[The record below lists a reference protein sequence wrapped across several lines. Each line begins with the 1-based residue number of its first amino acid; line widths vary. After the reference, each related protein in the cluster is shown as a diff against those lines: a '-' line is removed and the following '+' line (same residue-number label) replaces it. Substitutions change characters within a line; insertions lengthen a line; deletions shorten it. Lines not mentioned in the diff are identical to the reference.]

1 MNRRVFSLVG
11 AGIAGVVLLGYILLV
26 ADEASGQPPPSASP
40 ASAVV
45 PFSASSWVQA
55 GTLARTSVASSPSSS
70 GSPTSAAVQGPNAS
84 PVRRLQYNRDIRP
97 ILAENCFACHG
108 PDSAARKA
116 DLRLDRREEAIAGGA
131 IVPGKPEQSELIHR
145 IYAADG
151 EGLMPP
157 VNSKKRLTEE
167 QKALLKRWIAEGAEY
182 QPHWSLIP
190 PQRPP
195 LPVVQDKSWPKNPI
209 DYFIL
214 AELEK
219 HGLKPAPEAD
229 RRTLARR
236 LALDLTGLPPD
247 PAEVEAFV
255 QDRDPNYYEKY
266 VDKLLASPHWGEHR
280 ARYWLDYA
288 RYADTHGIH
297 FDNYRE
303 IWAYRDWV
311 IEAFNANMPFD
322 QFTIEQL
329 AGDLLPN
336 PTLDQLIATGFQRNN
351 ITTNEGG
358 VIPEEYI
365 VLYARDRTETFA
377 TVWMGLTL
385 NCAVCHDHKY
395 DPFTM
400 RDFYSLSAFF
410 NNTTQGAM
418 DGNIPDTPPVVPVPR
433 REDRPR
439 YFQLQKEIAAVKQQM
454 EQRRAAVKPE
464 FDKWWQAATP
474 EGVLNRNPLE
484 GLYWHAPLNE
494 GAGTKAA
501 FAVSG
506 QVRHLTLGDGYTWGA
521 GSRGGKALTFRASG
535 SVATIPDVGDF
546 GRAQPFTVSLWIKVS
561 RRNVTGAVLARMDP
575 SQQHR
580 GWDVWLEGERPGIH
594 IIHNWPDD
602 AIKIVAN
609 NPLPYNKWNHLTI
622 TYDGTGRAEGVTI
635 SVNGVVVPVSVVT
648 PKKVVQGEIRT
659 PVPLTLN
666 GRHGGQSRLDN
677 VSVEDIRLYTRALQ
691 AAEVMQLSRTGIIA
705 DVLSKPLAQRTA
717 QEVQEAFTWWL
728 QTFDAPSRQMQEQL
742 ARLQQE
748 EAAIRARGTVAHVM
762 QERPNSEPMAY
773 ILFRGEYDK
782 RRDPVKAD
790 VPRVLPPMPPDLPRN
805 RLGLARWLCRP
816 EHPLMAR
823 VTVNRFWQEVFGTG
837 LVKTTGDF
845 GVSGELPSHP
855 ELLDWLAVEFRE
867 SGWDVKK
874 LFRLIVTSATYRQ
887 AAILTP
893 EKLEKDRDNR
903 LLSRGPRFRMDAEM
917 IRDYALAASGLL
929 VRKIG
934 GPSVKP
940 YQPDGVWEAV
950 AMIGSNTRNYKRDSG
965 ENLYRRSM
973 YTFWKRAAP
982 PASMEILNAPNR
994 ETCCVRRERTNT
1006 PLQALVTLNDVQFVE
1021 AARVLAEKALLH
1033 NPAEEARL
1041 DFLARRVLCRPLE
1054 TREVQVLRESLRD
1067 LRSYYAQNPQ
1077 EAKKLISYGEYKSDS
1092 RLDAAE
1098 LAAWTLIANQLLN
1111 LDEVL
1116 NK

>member
-1 MNRRVFSLVG
+1 MIGDSSRRRITMLATVQKGRRWSRYASV
-11 AGIAGVVLLGYILLV
+11 AGVIAAIVTLV
-26 ADEASGQPPPSASP
+26 YYGEHTCSNTSWAAEPDTHGVSAR
-40 ASAVV
+40 SA
-45 PFSASSWVQA
+45 PTA
-55 GTLARTSVASSPSSS
+55 TTARK
-70 GSPTSAAVQGPNAS
+70 
-84 PVRRLQYNRDIRP
+84 LEYNRDIRP

-116 DLRLDRREEAIAGGA
+116 DLRLDQREAALAAGA

-157 VNSKKRLTEE
+157 ASSKKRLTEE
-167 QKALLKRWIAEGAEY
+167 QKALLKRWVAEGAEY
-182 QPHWSLIP
+182 QPHWSFIP
-190 PQRPP
+190 PQRPA
-195 LPVVQDKSWPKNPI
+195 LPSVKDKSWPRNPI

-219 HGLKPAPEAD
+219 RGLKPAPEAD
-229 RRTLARR
+229 RWTLARR

-247 PAEVEAFV
+247 PADLEAFV
-255 QDRDPNYYEKY
+255 NDKDPNYYEKY

-303 IWAYRDWV
+303 VWAYRDWV
-311 IEAFNANMPFD
+311 IDAFNANMPFN

-365 VLYARDRTETFA
+365 VLYARDRTETLA
-377 TVWMGLTL
+377 AVWMGLTA

-395 DPFTM
+395 DPLTM

-418 DGNIPDTPPVVPVPR
+418 DGNVPDTPPVVPVPR
-433 REDRPR
+433 KEDRPR
-439 YFQLQKEIAAVKQQM
+439 YFQLKKEIAAVQQQL
-454 EQRRAAVKPE
+454 EQRKRTVQPQFEQWWRTADPVAALT
-464 FDKWWQAATP
+464 Q
-474 EGVLNRNPLE
+474 NPLA
-484 GLYWHAPLNE
+484 GLVLHAPLNE
-494 GAGTKAA
+494 GEGNRVAA
-501 FAVSG
+501 AVNG
-506 QVRHLTLGDGYTWGA
+506 QVRHLSLGDGYGWTA
-521 GSRGGKALTFRASG
+521 GPRGGKALLVRGKG
-535 SVATIPDVGDF
+535 STISFPEVGDWTRQQAF
-546 GRAQPFTVSLWIKVS
+546 SVSVWVRVS
-561 RRNVTGAVLARMDP
+561 RRNASGALLARMDP
-575 SQQHR
+575 ASKYR
-580 GWDVWLEGERPGIH
+580 GWDIWLEGEKPGMHLIAA
-594 IIHNWPDD
+594 WPDD
-602 AIKIVAN
+602 AIKVVAN
-609 NPLPYNKWNHLTI
+609 QPLPYNQWTHLAI
-622 TYDGTGRAEGVTI
+622 TYDGSGKAEGVAI
-635 SVNGVVVPVSVVT
+635 YVNGNPAPATIQQKSVHGDT
-648 PKKVVQGEIRT
+648 RT
-659 PVPLTLN
+659 PVAFQVN
-666 GRHGGQSRLDN
+666 GRHGGEQRLDN
-677 VSVEDIRLYTRALQ
+677 VALEDLRLYSRRLDPLEIA
-691 AAEVMQLSRTGIIA
+691 QLSRTAAVAESLG
-705 DVLSKPLAQRTA
+705 KPVDKRTP
-717 QEVQEAFTWWL
+717 QETQAAFDWWL
-728 QTFDAPSRQMQEQL
+728 STFDTLTRQLREQL
-742 ARLQQE
+742 AGLQKE
-748 EAAIRARGTVAHVM
+748 EADIRSRGTVAHIM

-790 VPRVLPPMPPDLPRN
+790 VPRILPPMPPELPRN
-805 RLGLARWLCRP
+805 RLGLAQWLVSK
-816 EHPLMAR
+816 EHPLTAR

-837 LVKTTGDF
+837 LVKTAGDF

-874 LFRLIVTSATYRQ
+874 LFKLMVTSATYRQ
-887 AAILTP
+887 AAVVTP

-950 AMIGSNTRNYKRDSG
+950 AMIGSNTRHYKRDSG
-965 ENLYRRSM
+965 ENLYRRSL
-973 YTFWKRAAP
+973 YTFWKRSAP
-982 PASMEILNAPNR
+982 PAAMEIFNAPNR

-1021 AARVLAEKALLH
+1021 AARFLAEKALRES
-1033 NPAEEARL
+1033 AADDKRL

-1054 TREVQVLRESLRD
+1054 SREIEVLRASLHE
-1067 LRSYYAQNPQ
+1067 LRSYYAQHPN
-1077 EAKKLISYGEYKSDS
+1077 EARQLINYGEHKSDPHS
-1092 RLDAAE
+1092 DAAE
-1098 LAAWTLIANQLLN
+1098 LAAWTLIASQLFN